1 MLLYLQKMTI
11 PKKVNILTGF
21 LGAGKTT
28 FLNAVLAARKDT
40 RFAIIENEFGAEGI
54 DNELVI
60 NPNDEL
66 IEMNNGCLCCT
77 LNDNLYDILT
87 ALHERRDEF
96 DELIIESTGIA
107 DPVGIAE
114 PFLTHPALVR
124 HFPLQRVICLVD
136 AALIEQQLLETE
148 EAIKQIAFSEV
159 ILINKCDAVSAE
171 YLAELKEKLQKITP
185 LATIFEGSKDHYNVE
200 EIFSVERNVVLEADN
215 FPENE
220 ISLPKKHA
228 HHHHHHKHGEIT
240 SLSFRF
246 TEIFDIQRLRVRL
259 YQFLFLQ
266 SQGLYRMK
274 GVFFAENSPNKIIF
288 QSVGSKLSVEEGREW
303 QEGEEKVSRI
313 VFIGKNLGKEGYEKM
328 LLQCLKN

>member
-1 MLLYLQKMTI
+1 MTT
-11 PKKVNILTGF
+11 PKKVTILTGF

-28 FLNAVLAARKDT
+28 FLNAILAQRKDI
-40 RFAIIENEFGAEGI
+40 RYAIIENEFGEEGI

-60 NPNDEL
+60 NPNDDL

-107 DPVGIAE
+107 DPIGIAE
-114 PFLTHPALVR
+114 PFLTHPALLR

-136 AALIEQQLLETE
+136 ASQIEHQLLETE

-159 ILINKCDAVSAE
+159 ILLNKCDTVSSE

-185 LATIFEGSKDHYNVE
+185 FATIFEGNKDHYKVA
-200 EIFSVERNVVLEADN
+200 EIFSVERNAVLEDT
-215 FPENE
+215 FSENE
-220 ISLPKKHA
+220 VALPQKKHT
-228 HHHHHHKHGEIT
+228 HHHHHKHGEIT

-246 TEIFDIQRLRVRL
+246 TEIFDIQKLRVRL

-303 QEGEEKVSRI
+303 REGEEKVSKI
-313 VFIGKNLGKEGYEKM
+313 VFIGKNLGKDGYEKM
-328 LLQCLKN
+328 LKQCLRN

>member
-1 MLLYLQKMTI
+1 MTT

-136 AALIEQQLLETE
+136 ATLIEQQLLETE

-171 YLAELKEKLQKITP
+171 YLVELKEKLQKITP

-215 FPENE
+215 FSENE

>member
-1 MLLYLQKMTI
+1 MTTA
-11 PKKVNILTGF
+11 KNVSILTGF

-28 FLNAVLAARKDT
+28 FLNTILAQRKET
-40 RFAIIENEFGAEGI
+40 RFAIIENEFGSEGI

-60 NPNDEL
+60 NPNDDL

-87 ALHERRDEF
+87 ALHERRNEF

-136 AALIEQQLLETE
+136 AQLIEQQLLETE
-148 EAIKQIAFSEV
+148 EAIKQIAFSEI
-159 ILINKCDAVSAE
+159 ILINKCDTVSAE
-171 YLAELKEKLQKITP
+171 YLAELKGKLQKITP
-185 LATIFEGSKDHYNVE
+185 LARIFEGDKNHYNVA
-200 EIFSVERNVVLEADN
+200 EIFSVERNAVLEED
-215 FPENE
+215 FSESE
-220 ISLPKKHA
+220 LSLPSKKHS
-228 HHHHHHKHGEIT
+228 HHHHKHGEIT

-246 TEIFDIQRLRVRL
+246 TEIFDIQKLRVRL

-274 GVFFAENSPNKIIF
+274 GVFFSENSPNKIIF

-303 QEGEEKVSRI
+303 LPDEEKVSRI

-328 LLQCLKN
+328 LKQCLKIEN